1 MTILLLVIIYLC
13 FISLGLPDSLLGS
26 AWSLIH
32 LDFNVDI
39 SLMGIVSMIISM
51 STIVSSL
58 FSDKL
63 NRKFGTYAI
72 VIISIFLT
80 AFSLLGFS
88 LVPNF
93 IIMCLIAVPYGL
105 GAGAIDASL
114 NNYVALNFKS
124 KHMSFLH
131 SFWGIG
137 TIVSPYIMGFSIKN
151 YSSWQKGYLLVS
163 IIQFAIAIIVC
174 CSYPV
179 WKNKKIQE
187 KDDNVVPKNL
197 TFKEKLKIT
206 GVFLV
211 LVMFLSYCSLESIGT
226 NWVSSYYVA
235 VKGLNSALAATFGS
249 LFFIGITTSRLISGF
264 ITEKL
269 GDKKMIILGMVF
281 ILLGIILLVIPNVN
295 YYVSVVGFIIC
306 GMGAGPIY
314 PAIVHST
321 PDNFGKEN
329 SQVIIGLQMAFAYI
343 GSTFT
348 PLLFGLISSALGIE
362 ILPFCFLFF
371 LIIFCVLFI
380 FLQKKLKK
388 SKNMK

>member
-1 MTILLLVIIYLC
+1 
-13 FISLGLPDSLLGS
+13 
-26 AWSLIH
+26 
-32 LDFNVDI
+32 
-39 SLMGIVSMIISM
+39 
-51 STIVSSL
+51 
-58 FSDKL
+58 
-63 NRKFGTYAI
+63 
-72 VIISIFLT
+72 
-80 AFSLLGFS
+80 
-88 LVPNF
+88 
-93 IIMCLIAVPYGL
+93 MCLIAVPYGL

-197 TFKEKLKIT
+197 TFKEKLKIP

-226 NWVSSYYVA
+226 NWVSSYYFA

-249 LFFIGITTSRLISGF
+249 LF
-264 ITEKL
+264 
-269 GDKKMIILGMVF
+269 
-281 ILLGIILLVIPNVN
+281 LL
-295 YYVSVVGFIIC
+295 
-306 GMGAGPIY
+306 
-314 PAIVHST
+314 
-321 PDNFGKEN
+321 E
-329 SQVIIGLQMAFAYI
+329 LQHH
-343 GSTFT
+343 
-348 PLLFGLISSALGIE
+348 
-362 ILPFCFLFF
+362 
-371 LIIFCVLFI
+371 V
-380 FLQKKLKK
+380 
-388 SKNMK
+388 

>member
-88 LVPNF
+88 LAPNF

-174 CSYPV
+174 CSYPILYG
-179 WKNKKIQE
+179 KTKK
-187 KDDNVVPKNL
+187 
-197 TFKEKLKIT
+197 
-206 GVFLV
+206 
-211 LVMFLSYCSLESIGT
+211 Y
-226 NWVSSYYVA
+226 
-235 VKGLNSALAATFGS
+235 
-249 LFFIGITTSRLISGF
+249 R
-264 ITEKL
+264 
-269 GDKKMIILGMVF
+269 KKMIM
-281 ILLGIILLVIPNVN
+281 
-295 YYVSVVGFIIC
+295 
-306 GMGAGPIY
+306 
-314 PAIVHST
+314 
-321 PDNFGKEN
+321 
-329 SQVIIGLQMAFAYI
+329 
-343 GSTFT
+343 
-348 PLLFGLISSALGIE
+348 
-362 ILPFCFLFF
+362 
-371 LIIFCVLFI
+371 
-380 FLQKKLKK
+380 
-388 SKNMK
+388 

>member
-1 MTILLLVIIYLC
+1 
-13 FISLGLPDSLLGS
+13 
-26 AWSLIH
+26 
-32 LDFNVDI
+32 
-39 SLMGIVSMIISM
+39 
-51 STIVSSL
+51 
-58 FSDKL
+58 
-63 NRKFGTYAI
+63 
-72 VIISIFLT
+72 
-80 AFSLLGFS
+80 
-88 LVPNF
+88 
-93 IIMCLIAVPYGL
+93 MCLIAVPYGL

-197 TFKEKLKIT
+197 TFKEKLKIP

-269 GDKKMIILGMVF
+269 GDKKMIILGMIF

-314 PAIVHST
+314 PAIVH
-321 PDNFGKEN
+321 
-329 SQVIIGLQMAFAYI
+329 
-343 GSTFT
+343 
-348 PLLFGLISSALGIE
+348 
-362 ILPFCFLFF
+362 FLH
-371 LIIFCVLFI
+371 LIILEKRI
-380 FLQKKLKK
+380 RREL
-388 SKNMK
+388 